1 MTHDQEQL
9 LASVFRL
16 GDAHFGIP
24 AAQIQEVVQVGT
36 LTPVHHAPPC
46 VSGIRNLRGRIV
58 TVIDL
63 KKKLSLGAAEIGPA
77 TRIMIVDSDGELLGL
92 LVEAVE
98 DTIFLDPGAVAPAPP
113 QIDGIYDAVVGGIY
127 QFGNRLL
134 ALLNHEAII
143 NAKANQ
149 GTQSFVR

>member
-1 MTHDQEQL
+1 MTHDDEQL

-16 GDAHFGIP
+16 GDGYFGIP

-36 LTPVHHAPPC
+36 LTPVHHAPEC

-63 KKKLSLGAAEIGPA
+63 KRKLGLPPADIGPE
-77 TRIMIVDSDGELLGL
+77 TRILMVDRDGELLGL

-113 QIDGIYDAVVGGIY
+113 QVEGIDAAVLRGIY

-134 ALLNHEAII
+134 ALLDHEVILHWRAS
-143 NAKANQ
+143 Q
-149 GTQSFVR
+149 GTSGLVQ